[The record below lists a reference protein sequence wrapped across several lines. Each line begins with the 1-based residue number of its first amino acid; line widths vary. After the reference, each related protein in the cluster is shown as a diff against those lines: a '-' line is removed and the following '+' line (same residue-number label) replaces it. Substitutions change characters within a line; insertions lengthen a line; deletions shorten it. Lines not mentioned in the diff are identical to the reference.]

1 MYTRPTIARRSCSW
15 WREKQG
21 RQIGRNKA
29 RRYNPLVLSRGCL
42 RPFYCPCTLSLCLL
56 VFSPSCKHPTAEGLP
71 EKSFNGIVGI
81 WITRNTI
88 RDQNL
93 VAPFLHHP
101 FLAASSLS
109 SNLGGGE
116 DGGSTFGIELRSTVP
131 RRCPPGLIVGSS
143 SSSIRSSRYC
153 RKNIHPFFF
162 FSLSSLR
169 VTKFRSSAW
178 RAGLG
183 GWLHIQR
190 CIENRNK
197 IPRRRYQVILKN
209 NSLLRYVSW
218 KNISVYS
225 SWGLDTPMT

>member
-21 RQIGRNKA
+21 RLIGRNKA

-109 SNLGGGE
+109 SNLGGGGE

-162 FSLSSLR
+162 FLSLFPSRDKVSILGLA
-169 VTKFRSSAW
+169 SWAW
-178 RAGLG
+178 RMIT
-183 GWLHIQR
+183 H
-190 CIENRNK
+190 
-197 IPRRRYQVILKN
+197 
-209 NSLLRYVSW
+209 ST
-218 KNISVYS
+218 VYRKS
-225 SWGLDTPMT
+225 K